1 MAHKP
6 ARRVKTQRSEKPPKA
21 SDEELRADL
30 DEGSPADRAEE
41 RTARRLRAVRM
52 IAPLRKMLKQIHT
65 AGTERDR
72 AGNRKFFYDHYLS
85 LLLLFYANPSLTAL
99 RSLQNA
105 SNWEL
110 TRKRLG
116 IPRVSLGSLSESS
129 RVFDAALVRP
139 ILKELADLARPHF
152 QGREAEALA
161 NLTAVDGSVF
171 AAMPRMAWALW
182 MDAEHRGVK
191 LHLQFHACK
200 GVPGDAVLTPAACSE
215 PAALTSMLEPNRL
228 YVCDRGYASFELF
241 RSILDAGS
249 SLIVRVKDDITL
261 HVQEER
267 AISPAAAQ
275 AGVIRD
281 VILKRLGT
289 SHHKDVVGRPMR
301 LVVVRVV
308 DRDGKVRELWLV
320 TDRFDLDADLVA
332 IAYRYR
338 WSVEIFFRW
347 LKCVLGAK
355 HLISKSPNGVALQ
368 MYAALIVSL
377 LIAIRTGS
385 KPTKRTFETIQFYL
399 LGWVSDAEFAAHLA
413 QLAQPKK
420 PSR

>member
-1 MAHKP
+1 MAQK
-6 ARRVKTQRSEKPPKA
+6 RTRTRK
-21 SDEELRADL
+21 ELATADDVAAL
-30 DEGSPADRAEE
+30 
-41 RTARRLRAVRM
+41 RLRSVRM
-52 IAPLRKMLKQIHT
+52 IKPLRRLLKQIHL

-72 AGNRKFFYDHYLS
+72 AGNRQFFYDHYLS
-85 LLLLFYANPSLTAL
+85 LLLLYFVNPSLTSL

-105 SNWEL
+105 SNWEKV
-110 TRKRLG
+110 RQRLG
-116 IPRVSLGSLSESS
+116 IPRVSLGSLSESV
-129 RVFDAALVRP
+129 RVFDPALVRP

-152 QGREAEALA
+152 HGREAEALA

-171 AAMPRMAWALW
+171 AALPRMAWALW
-182 MDAEHRGVK
+182 QDAEHRGVK
-191 LHLQFHACK
+191 LHLQFQACK
-200 GVPGDAVLTPAACSE
+200 GVPGDAMLSPAACSE
-215 PAALTSMLEPNRL
+215 PAALKSMLEAGRL

-249 SLIVRVKDDITL
+249 SLIVRVKDDITV

-267 AISPAAAQ
+267 PISAAAAQ
-275 AGVIRD
+275 AGVVRD

-301 LVVVRVV
+301 LVIVKVV
-308 DRDGKVRELWLV
+308 DREGKSTELWLV
-320 TDRFDLDADLVA
+320 TDRLDLDADLVA

-338 WSVEIFFRW
+338 WSVELFFRW

-355 HLISKSPNGVALQ
+355 HLVSHNENGVALQ

-377 LIAIRTGS
+377 LIAVRTGS

-399 LGWVSDAEFAAHLA
+399 LGWVSEAEFAAHLA
-413 QLAQPKK
+413 QLAKPKK
-420 PSR
+420 RAR

>member
-1 MAHKP
+1 MAEKRANDRRR
-6 ARRVKTQRSEKPPKA
+6 ARE
-21 SDEELRADL
+21 D
-30 DEGSPADRAEE
+30 AEDAA
-41 RTARRLRAVRM
+41 ARRLRSVRM
-52 IAPLRKMLKQIHT
+52 IGPLRKLLGRIHA

-72 AGNRKFFYDHYLS
+72 AGNRRFFYDHYLS
-85 LLLLFYANPSLTAL
+85 LLLLYFVNPSLDSL
-99 RSLQNA
+99 RALQNA
-105 SNWEL
+105 SNWEKV
-110 TRKRLG
+110 RKRLG
-116 IPRVSLGSLSESS
+116 IPRVSLGSLSESA
-129 RVFDAALVRP
+129 RVFDPALARP
-139 ILKELADLARPHF
+139 ILKELAELARPHF

-171 AAMPRMAWALW
+171 AALPRMAWALW

-191 LHLQFHACK
+191 LHLQFQASK
-200 GVPGDAVLTPAACSE
+200 GVPGDAALTPAACSE
-215 PAALTSMLEPNRL
+215 PAALKAMLESGRL

-249 SLIVRVKDDITL
+249 SFIIRVKDDITL

-267 AISPAAAQ
+267 PLSAAAVQ
-275 AGVIRD
+275 AGVVRD
-281 VILKRLGT
+281 VILKRLGG

-301 LVVVRVV
+301 LVVVKVV
-308 DRDGKVRELWLV
+308 ERNGKTSELWLI

-338 WSVEIFFRW
+338 WSVELFFRW
-347 LKCVLGAK
+347 LKCVLGAR
-355 HLISKSPNGVALQ
+355 HLVSHNENGVALQ

-399 LGWVSDAEFAAHLA
+399 LGWVSDEEFAAHLA
-413 QLAQPKK
+413 RLANPKK
-420 PSR
+420 RAR